1 MLIAI
6 DIGNTN
12 IVIGGIQGDAIQ
24 FEARIATDRIKTSD
38 QYGVEIKNIL
48 ALFGVKPCDVD
59 DCIISSVVPPVFNS
73 VYTGLV
79 KMTGKHPLVV
89 GPGIKTGL
97 NIQMDV
103 PSQVGSDR
111 IVIAVAALAEY
122 EPPLILMDLG
132 TATTIEV
139 VDRGSTYLGGCIIPG
154 VRTSL
159 DALTSRAAQLPG
171 IRLDRPGRVI
181 GKNTVDCMRSGIMY
195 GTAAMLDGMLDRV
208 EEELGSRAT
217 VVATGGMA
225 QFIVPLCRRE
235 IKLEKDLLLKGLN
248 IIYQKNAAKRGGGET
263 RKKKLAADHKN
274 GICQEGISRCLMEI
288 SVSRCC
294 RHGAKEVQKFIKSFL
309 IHRLIFAL
317 AQINI
322 SVFENRY
329 ISDLFKLIIYLVK
342 PDLIYMLSGFK
353 STHTERGAAV
363 SNVQCID
370 HFDQRG
376 VVQAA
381 RL

>member
-181 GKNTVDCMRSGIMY
+181 GKNTVDCMRSG
-195 GTAAMLDGMLDRV
+195 MLDRV

-248 IIYQKNAAKRGGGET
+248 IIYQKNAAKRGG
-263 RKKKLAADHKN
+263 R
-274 GICQEGISRCLMEI
+274 
-288 SVSRCC
+288 
-294 RHGAKEVQKFIKSFL
+294 
-309 IHRLIFAL
+309 
-317 AQINI
+317 
-322 SVFENRY
+322 
-329 ISDLFKLIIYLVK
+329 
-342 PDLIYMLSGFK
+342 
-353 STHTERGAAV
+353 
-363 SNVQCID
+363 
-370 HFDQRG
+370 
-376 VVQAA
+376 
-381 RL
+381 